1 MGGKGILKMKT
12 NWEIRQIDG
21 VLYDGS
27 WIWND
32 SYVVG
37 NFQASDDPVSTLLD
51 VLSDRGLKF
60 DRDEIEIVDDDCVI
74 EICSHDG
81 RPMFAAVEV

>member
-1 MGGKGILKMKT
+1 MKT
-12 NWEIRQIDG
+12 KWEIRQIDAL
-21 VLYDGS
+21 LYDGM

-32 SYVVG
+32 SCVVG
-37 NFQASDDPVSTLLD
+37 NFQASASDDPVSALLNA
-51 VLSDRGLKF
+51 LSDRGLKF